1 VNVLINFIPYN
12 LPRWSRHV
20 IDLAREQNLCTCFCA
35 RSGLSISSIP
45 VELQRCV
52 L

>member
-1 VNVLINFIPYN
+1 LINFILYYN
-12 LPRWSRHV
+12 LPMISSCHWPR
-20 IDLAREQNLCTCFCA
+20 ARAKPSYVFCA

>member
-1 VNVLINFIPYN
+1 LINFIPYN